1 MMTVDKRNRVTADTQ
16 AKAGILIEALPFLK
30 NFGGKRLVIKV
41 GGELLDNE
49 EASASFAQDL
59 ILLKSVGIQIVLLHG
74 GGPQISR
81 AMEKLGKKPEFKN
94 GLRVT
99 DQETMKIMS
108 MVLLGDLNIKL
119 VSLLNVHGPKSVGFS
134 GADGNL
140 FSVEQESPELG
151 FVGKLKNINTD
162 LVIKTLENG
171 YMPVIGSVGVDDE
184 GQAYNIN
191 VDLAAGNLAGALG
204 AEKLIVLSNVE
215 GLYETFGDENSL
227 IPEIKAKGLRKMK
240 ESGSLTAGMI
250 PKVDGILAALDGGVK
265 RAHILDGRVEH
276 AVLLEIFTPEGI
288 GTMIF
293 RDGSE

>member
-30 NFGGKRLVIKV
+30 NFGGKRLVVKV

-49 EASASFAQDL
+49 NASASFAQDL

-99 DQETMKIMS
+99 DEETMKIMS
-108 MVLLGDLNIKL
+108 MVLLGDLNRKL
-119 VSLLNVHGPKSVGFS
+119 VSLLNVHGPKAVGLS

-151 FVGKLKNINTD
+151 FVGRLKDINTD
-162 LVIKTLENG
+162 LVTKTLDNG
-171 YMPVIGSVGVDDE
+171 YMPVIGSVGVDE
-184 GQAYNIN
+184 NGQAYNIN
-191 VDLAAGNLAGALG
+191 VDLAAGKLAAALG

-240 ESGSLTAGMI
+240 DSGSLTAGMI
-250 PKVDGILAALDGGVK
+250 PKVDGVLSALDGGVK

-293 RDGSE
+293 RDGEN